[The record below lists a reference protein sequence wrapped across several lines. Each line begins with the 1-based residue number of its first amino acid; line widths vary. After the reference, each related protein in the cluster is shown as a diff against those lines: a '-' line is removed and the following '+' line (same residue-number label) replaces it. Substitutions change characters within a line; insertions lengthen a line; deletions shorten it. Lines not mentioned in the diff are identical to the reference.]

1 MIIYFM
7 DYMSD
12 NVNVTMLELEEGF
25 EKAVNF
31 VKSEFANVR
40 AGRVSGAI
48 VERITVTYYG
58 NPTPLKELATISN
71 EDART
76 ILVNP
81 WDISIRPEVCKAIG
95 AANIGA
101 NPIDNGQF
109 IRLIFPPLT
118 EDRRKELV
126 KQIKDISEKSR
137 VTMRNERRD
146 ALDRIKKITKEEKFS
161 EDDAKNIEH
170 DVQKMLD
177 NYVASVDKLLEK
189 KISEIMEI

>member
-1 MIIYFM
+1 M
-7 DYMSD
+7 DYNYMSD
-12 NVNVTMLELEEGF
+12 KVNEIMMDLEEGF

-31 VKSEFANVR
+31 VKSEFTNVR
-40 AGRVSGAI
+40 AGRVSSSI
-48 VERITVTYYG
+48 VERVTVTYYG

-95 AANIGA
+95 AANVGA
-101 NPIDNGQF
+101 NPIDNGQY

-118 EDRRKELV
+118 EDRRKEITKQV
-126 KQIKDISEKSR
+126 KEIAERAK

-146 ALDRIKKITKEEKFS
+146 ALDKVKKATKEEKLS
-161 EDDAKNIEH
+161 EDDVKNIEH
-170 DVQKMLD
+170 DIQKMID
-177 NYVASVDKLLEK
+177 IYGASVDKLLDK
-189 KISEIMEI
+189 KISEVMEV

>member
-1 MIIYFM
+1 
-7 DYMSD
+7 MSD
-12 NVNVTMLELEEGF
+12 KVNEIMMDLEEGF

-31 VKSEFANVR
+31 VKSEFTNVR
-40 AGRVSGAI
+40 AGRVSSSI
-48 VERITVTYYG
+48 VERVTVTYYG

-95 AANIGA
+95 AANVGA
-101 NPIDNGQF
+101 NPIDNGQY

-118 EDRRKELV
+118 EDRRKEITKQV
-126 KQIKDISEKSR
+126 KEIAERAK

-146 ALDRIKKITKEEKFS
+146 ALDKVKKATKEEKLS
-161 EDDAKNIEH
+161 EDDVKNIEH
-170 DVQKMLD
+170 DIQKMID
-177 NYVASVDKLLEK
+177 IYGASVDKLLDK
-189 KISEIMEI
+189 KISEVMEV